1 MELTLAILMVLGI
14 YVGIPI
20 VLVGVIGGIYA
31 LSGRLV
37 QRAKRV
43 QAEAR
48 EAAAQAATEP
58 TTIETGVK

>member
-20 VLVGVIGGIYA
+20 LLVCAIGGIYA

-43 QAEAR
+43 QAEAS
-48 EAAAQAATEP
+48 EAAAEAGTEATAK
-58 TTIETGVK
+58 V